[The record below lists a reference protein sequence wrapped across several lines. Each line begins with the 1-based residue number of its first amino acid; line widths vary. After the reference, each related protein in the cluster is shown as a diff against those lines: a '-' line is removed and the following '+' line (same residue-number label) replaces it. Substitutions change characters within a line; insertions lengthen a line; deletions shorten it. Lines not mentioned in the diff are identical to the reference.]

1 MWSCLERA
9 ARASVPESAL
19 SYLTRRDGRYS
30 YRRRF
35 PADVAALVGRT
46 EFRKA
51 LGTADRSEALRLS
64 HAVSVQFDRICAE
77 AVGAA
82 AESEAPVLTQAQ
94 TATEVLGNLNAV
106 VRDFTLNITE
116 RMQSSGWQSEL
127 EYRRAALKA
136 HAGGTVLPG
145 LDLHPVTA
153 LAMLRALEQ
162 TLEGNPPRYESAQ
175 LAGTEKTVPINQVP
189 EPVGV
194 AAVTAVAF
202 QSVLDEYC
210 EGVGPS
216 RVSKMRNLTRRVL
229 QWPGTQEEQIQRVML
244 YCAERL
250 EAGGKASSVHSDAAG
265 LVTVLRR
272 VPGWQSTALPKAGA
286 VARAVRSGAGMSVSQ
301 RSSIPLELM
310 LSVHTEVKRQVPV
323 HHSAVLL
330 LARYGLRPGELLQEG
345 PEALGYRVDILG
357 NRELVFKAALSG
369 GKNAASRRDIPVH
382 PDDAALFREVLGG
395 LGLSAAAT
403 PVERDRRIRQR
414 VRNVS
419 SVFRRLLKGA
429 DGLSLYSQRH
439 TLADLLRAVGATSE
453 EVGGVL
459 GHTAAG
465 SKATSIYGG
474 SQPLNRAREL
484 LEKVRELVPE

>member
-1 MWSCLERA
+1 
-9 ARASVPESAL
+9 
-19 SYLTRRDGRYS
+19 
-30 YRRRF
+30 
-35 PADVAALVGRT
+35 
-46 EFRKA
+46 
-51 LGTADRSEALRLS
+51 
-64 HAVSVQFDRICAE
+64 
-77 AVGAA
+77 
-82 AESEAPVLTQAQ
+82 
-94 TATEVLGNLNAV
+94 
-106 VRDFTLNITE
+106 
-116 RMQSSGWQSEL
+116 
-127 EYRRAALKA
+127 
-136 HAGGTVLPG
+136 
-145 LDLHPVTA
+145 
-153 LAMLRALEQ
+153 
-162 TLEGNPPRYESAQ
+162 
-175 LAGTEKTVPINQVP
+175 
-189 EPVGV
+189 
-194 AAVTAVAF
+194 
-202 QSVLDEYC
+202 
-210 EGVGPS
+210 
-216 RVSKMRNLTRRVL
+216 
-229 QWPGTQEEQIQRVML
+229 
-244 YCAERL
+244 
-250 EAGGKASSVHSDAAG
+250 
-265 LVTVLRR
+265 
-272 VPGWQSTALPKAGA
+272 
-286 VARAVRSGAGMSVSQ
+286 MSVSQ

-323 HHSAVLL
+323 HYSAVLL

-403 PVERDRRIRQR
+403 PAERDRRIRQR